1 MEGDGQDDT
10 EEGFWQ
16 DIELAVSGPQVELSH
31 EGNDYPDVLNDLN
44 ERMFLLSGYTISIIV
59 C

>member
-1 MEGDGQDDT
+1 MILELEGDEKDGI

-31 EGNDYPDVLNDLN
+31 EGNDYPDVLTDLN
-44 ERMFLLSGYTISIIV
+44 ERPILLSG
-59 C
+59 